1 MNNYTNSEQAKKIKE
16 RVAESQGKKIRRFP
30 SGAVRSDNTGRPK
43 PHWVSPYGIE
53 EISMVLVDNQNDF
66 GAMNYTLGMPEE
78 ECLESLGRHYEECK
92 EYWMLY
98 RNTNDPEF
106 YNKFRMSM
114 RSAGFNVISALHTIV
129 LKERGYYKEV
139 YDKTELVPIDAN
151 ERFRV

>member
-1 MNNYTNSEQAKKIKE
+1 MNNYKDSEQAKMIQA
-16 RVAESQGKKIRRFP
+16 RVNQSEVKKIRRFP
-30 SGAVRSDNTGRPK
+30 SGAVRGDNTGRPK

-98 RNTNDPEF
+98 RNTKDIEF

-129 LKERGYYKEV
+129 LKEKGYYKEV
-139 YDKTELVPIDAN
+139 YPKTELIPLNVSDLTN
-151 ERFRV
+151 K

>member
-1 MNNYTNSEQAKKIKE
+1 MNNYKDSEQAKKIQE
-16 RVAESQGKKIRRFP
+16 RVADSQGKKIRRFP
-30 SGAVRSDNTGRPK
+30 SGAVRGDNTGRPK

-98 RNTNDPEF
+98 KNTNDPEF

-114 RSAGFNVISALHTIV
+114 RSSGFNVISALHTIV

-139 YDKTELVPIDAN
+139 YDKTELVPLDN
-151 ERFRV
+151 KERFRF